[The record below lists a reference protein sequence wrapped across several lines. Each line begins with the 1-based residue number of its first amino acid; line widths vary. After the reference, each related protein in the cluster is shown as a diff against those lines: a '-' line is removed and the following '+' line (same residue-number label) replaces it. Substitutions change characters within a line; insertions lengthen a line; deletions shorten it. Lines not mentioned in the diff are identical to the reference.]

1 MTVVRRIGAL
11 ARHAVLFEVAIY
23 VALWRWVARRPAVPP
38 SATPIPYS
46 RIAAPV
52 LWLFIWGS
60 AIEVVAVDL
69 VVHHFGWTTVRIP
82 LLAVGIWS
90 VVWMVGL
97 LAAMRTRP
105 HVLTPT
111 DLRLRAGLRAELVL
125 PLAAVDGVTT
135 RRQSSP
141 APSRATRSS
150 TTRFSSASVAGPTCS
165 SRSADPPPCS
175 LPRARSRSSGW
186 GCGWTNRAP
195 SPPSC
200 ARPSASPENDRC
212 RGHGILDH
220 ELRILGSAAIAAN
233 RRQIR
238 LTNLT
243 PSRDVQGMTWRIEL
257 GPDQRRE
264 DETAERLVEHNQEAS
279 VAVRRRFEPDNLPA
293 RPVAAYAVDD
303 AGGLFGGCVGS
314 TVDVWQWLTVD
325 MMWVRPSHRG
335 QGTRSSTPRGGRGA
349 SPRARL
355 PLGQAQHV
363 GVPGAGLLRS
373 MRLRHLRA

>member
-105 HVLTPT
+105 HILTPT

-135 RRQSSP
+135 RE
-141 APSRATRSS
+141 TELSS
-150 TTRFSSASVAGPTCS
+150 TIKSYEIIDDTLLVGVSGRTNVQLTLCGPTT
-165 SRSADPPPCS
+165 
-175 LPRARSRSSGW
+175 L
-186 GCGWTNRAP
+186 
-195 SPPSC
+195 
-200 ARPSASPENDRC
+200 
-212 RGHGILDH
+212 
-220 ELRILGSAAIAAN
+220 
-233 RRQIR
+233 
-238 LTNLT
+238 LT
-243 PSRDVQGMTWRIEL
+243 PKGAVQVERVGMWV
-257 GPDQRRE
+257 
-264 DETAERLVEHNQEAS
+264 DE
-279 VAVRRRFEPDNLPA
+279 P
-293 RPVAAYAVDD
+293 RPVAA
-303 AGGLFGGCVGS
+303 LLRQ
-314 TVDVWQWLTVD
+314 T
-325 MMWVRPSHRG
+325 
-335 QGTRSSTPRGGRGA
+335 
-349 SPRARL
+349 
-355 PLGQAQHV
+355 V
-363 GVPGAGLLRS
+363 GVS
-373 MRLRHLRA
+373 